1 MSVTEI
7 WADTGEVVQR
17 EPTAEEIAQQAA
29 DEAAA
34 AAQAAADQAAKAER
48 DAQALSGVNKLRALG
63 LTDAEISAMGVVIP
77 NAT

>member
-1 MSVTEI
+1 MNIQEV
-7 WADTGEVVQR
+7 WADTGEVIERQ
-17 EPTAEEIAQQAA
+17 PTAEEIAQQVA

-34 AAQAAADQAAKAER
+34 HAQAAAEQAAKAER

-77 NAT
+77 DGT